1 MAEQNVNELFKL
13 YKESGD
19 VVYRNKIA
27 EKYLYIA
34 DILAKKFVGR
44 GVEYDDLKQVASLAL
59 LRGIDRFDPA
69 MGMQFTTFITPTVT
83 GEIKNY
89 FRDKSRLVK
98 LPRRLGEIS
107 VSVRNFS
114 AKYESEHGVKPSVKL
129 IAEKMNL
136 SEEDVV
142 KAMEVGGTYSL
153 DSMAGNEEEGDK
165 SLYALIA
172 DSEDKYDE
180 FETKETLKAAMRD
193 FSDTEKQLIKLRYMD
208 ELSQSETAR
217 QLGVSQM
224 TVSRVERDLL
234 KRLKARLKDSI

>member
-1 MAEQNVNELFKL
+1 
-13 YKESGD
+13 
-19 VVYRNKIA
+19 
-27 EKYLYIA
+27 
-34 DILAKKFVGR
+34 
-44 GVEYDDLKQVASLAL
+44 
-59 LRGIDRFDPA
+59 
-69 MGMQFTTFITPTVT
+69 
-83 GEIKNY
+83 
-89 FRDKSRLVK
+89 
-98 LPRRLGEIS
+98 
-107 VSVRNFS
+107 VRNFS